1 VQVAIRADI
10 AVPLSVRSRRDG
22 DRLRPVGRAGSRKLQ
37 DLLVDRKVPARERD
51 RVPVVTDAA
60 GRILWVVGHAAD
72 AGAVPPDGAG
82 DVIVLTFEQPAATG
96 SEGT

>member
-1 VQVAIRADI
+1 VAVRGDI
-10 AVPLSVRSRRDG
+10 AVPLTVRSRRNG
-22 DRLRPVGRAGSRKLQ
+22 DRLRPVGRGGSRKLQ

-51 RVPVVTDAA
+51 RVPIVTDRD

-72 AGAVPPDGAG
+72 VAAVPPDGAG
-82 DVIVLTFEQPAATG
+82 DVIVLTFEKPVAPG